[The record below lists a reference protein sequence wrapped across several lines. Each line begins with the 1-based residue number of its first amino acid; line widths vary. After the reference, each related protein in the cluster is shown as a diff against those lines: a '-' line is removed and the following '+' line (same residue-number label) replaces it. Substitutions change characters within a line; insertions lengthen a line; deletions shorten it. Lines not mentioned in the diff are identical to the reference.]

1 MTARSPLWYNS
12 GDLQEMTSAE
22 IVEWQEAAIFVYAQN
37 PTAVLSVD
45 ALGTLIA
52 QNVGTPIGNMSA
64 GGGLAAAF
72 DGDIENYNAG
82 AQANAT
88 SGNIGKDF
96 GSGVTKTVTGVVL
109 KMLGN
114 ASIDGGAGT
123 ETMAFTVERSDNG
136 TDFTQ
141 IYSETGISVTSAG
154 VTFTRGGFTNTAA
167 ARYIRVSLSHGGGAE
182 THVSEVEFY
191 EDGGNVSPKMS
202 DTRLQAGAFLDSST
216 PADVDDES
224 DTAEPSTVTVTY
236 DKVSVTY
243 TDISGTSDSG
253 TTFPVYYDGSGS
265 IQAMTLTD
273 FKDTFITPAIDLMIA
288 ASESNNTGGTYTIT
302 TSSTAAT
309 GYTNVSTTAIFV
321 DTRADTSAYTA
332 GGLPETQDQ
341 PTTINSYFLHRRNG
355 ADSTPSRNLIYVN
368 GDNDLQE
375 YAASDAKTLIGNWI
389 RDEAGSS
396 TGGNKITYSI
406 TADGSGGNARG
417 TSMVDTKLNGSGNF
431 QTGQETRSGTV
442 FYYGQEFPNGTA
454 ATISTYTLRVT
465 KA

>member
-1 MTARSPLWYNS
+1 MTARTPLWYNS
-12 GDLQEMTSAE
+12 GNLQEMTSAE
-22 IVEWQEAAIFVYAQN
+22 IVEWQEAAIVVYALN
-37 PTAVLSVD
+37 PTAVLSV
-45 ALGTLIA
+45 
-52 QNVGTPIGNMSA
+52 
-64 GGGLAAAF
+64 
-72 DGDIENYNAG
+72 
-82 AQANAT
+82 
-88 SGNIGKDF
+88 
-96 GSGVTKTVTGVVL
+96 
-109 KMLGN
+109 
-114 ASIDGGAGT
+114 
-123 ETMAFTVERSDNG
+123 
-136 TDFTQ
+136 
-141 IYSETGISVTSAG
+141 
-154 VTFTRGGFTNTAA
+154 
-167 ARYIRVSLSHGGGAE
+167 VSS
-182 THVSEVEFY
+182 S
-191 EDGGNVSPKMS
+191 GNVSPTMA

-224 DTAEPSTVTVTY
+224 DTAEPSTVTVNY
-236 DKVSVTY
+236 DKVSVAY
-243 TDISGTSDSG
+243 TDVSGTSDTG
-253 TTFPVYYDGSGS
+253 TTFPVYQDNTGGT

-341 PTTINSYFLHRRNG
+341 PTTINSYFLHRKNG
-355 ADSTPSRNLIYVN
+355 AVSVPTRRLLYIN

-375 YAASDAKTLIGNWI
+375 YSESDGVNLIGNWI

-396 TGGNKITYSI
+396 TSGNKITYSI

-417 TSMVDTKLNGSGNF
+417 TSMVDTKLNGAGNF

-454 ATISTYTLRVT
+454 ATISTHTLRIT